1 MVSAAA
7 AVLAFLVSCTAAV
20 VGCRRWR
27 RNWRQELLQKS
38 GPFPVS
44 TRCSD
49 SLAGFSPAFGQLVPP
64 QQRQAVT
71 GLLQRVAALRAEA
84 APPAQQT
91 VSVAAVAAQALSHLR
106 SLSVSRDGGSSGAGS
121 GASSDS
127 EEQALLTPQTA
138 AAVATLRELC
148 ALPDASDAWLAHVL
162 SSRGGGDV
170 EVGAGMEVPGG
181 AHAEKGAAAECLRA
195 ARFEVSTLLLSVPA
209 ANLSCAPCAFAAAPA
224 LLSCCPAGRHL
235 APLLCRAPQAAAAWM
250 LECPD
255 LAAAQAAWQ
264 AEAQARRAERERS
277 KKAIVSRFQLQAVP
291 DGGSAPPGKGR
302 PPPLQAWGQAAGGGG
317 GRGGEGSKVR
327 YRDGM
332 VATRAGQKYVVGKA
346 SFWVWAAHVAV
357 GHSAS
362 SIGQPS
368 LDLPAPACASR
379 GFPPLSVPA
388 CLRTPPNPEPPC
400 LPRSAGRGLGRRQP
414 RQSVHQGQAR

>member
-1 MVSAAA
+1 MEMQGSAKAELA
-7 AVLAFLVSCTAAV
+7 KLWADLGEAPDEAVLDFLAA
-20 VGCRRWR
+20 GLTEDDADED
-27 RNWRQELLQKS
+27 EL
-38 GPFPVS
+38 
-44 TRCSD
+44 CD

-170 EVGAGMEVPGG
+170 E
-181 AHAEKGAAAECLRA
+181 
-195 ARFEVSTLLLSVPA
+195 
-209 ANLSCAPCAFAAAPA
+209 
-224 LLSCCPAGRHL
+224 
-235 APLLCRAPQAAAAWM
+235 AAAAWM

-332 VATRAGQKYVVGKA
+332 VATRAGQKYVVGKDED
-346 SFWVWAAHVAV
+346 WD
-357 GHSAS
+357 G
-362 SIGQPS
+362 G
-368 LDLPAPACASR
+368 SR
-379 GFPPLSVPA
+379 GKVY
-388 CLRTPPNPEPPC
+388 TK
-400 LPRSAGRGLGRRQP
+400 GKRGKGF
-414 RQSVHQGQAR
+414 V

>member
-1 MVSAAA
+1 MRTRMSYGERGSSSVGVSCFLHRGCRWLPPLEAQLAAGAPAEIRSLPCLHPLQRLAGGLLSRLWAAGAAA
-7 AVLAFLVSCTAAV
+7 AA
-20 VGCRRWR
+20 
-27 RNWRQELLQKS
+27 
-38 GPFPVS
+38 
-44 TRCSD
+44 
-49 SLAGFSPAFGQLVPP
+49 
-64 QQRQAVT
+64 
-71 GLLQRVAALRAEA
+71 
-84 APPAQQT
+84 
-91 VSVAAVAAQALSHLR
+91 
-106 SLSVSRDGGSSGAGS
+106 
-121 GASSDS
+121 ASSDR
-127 EEQALLTPQTA
+127 PA
-138 AAVATLRELC
+138 AAG
-148 ALPDASDAWLAHVL
+148 
-162 SSRGGGDV
+162 SS
-170 EVGAGMEVPGG
+170 
-181 AHAEKGAAAECLRA
+181 
-195 ARFEVSTLLLSVPA
+195 PA
-209 ANLSCAPCAFAAAPA
+209 C
-224 LLSCCPAGRHL
+224 G
-235 APLLCRAPQAAAAWM
+235 APQAAAAWM